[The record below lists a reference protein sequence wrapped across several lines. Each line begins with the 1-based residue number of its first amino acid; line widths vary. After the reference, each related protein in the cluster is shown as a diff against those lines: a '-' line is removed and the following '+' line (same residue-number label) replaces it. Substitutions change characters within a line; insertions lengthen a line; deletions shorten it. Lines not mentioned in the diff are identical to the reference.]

1 MRMATANGA
10 AMAGMAILGSLMS
23 IFTPETELIE
33 APKSQLYILLAY
45 ETGFF
50 SNGFGDLST

>member
-1 MRMATANGA
+1 
-10 AMAGMAILGSLMS
+10 MAGIAILGSLMS